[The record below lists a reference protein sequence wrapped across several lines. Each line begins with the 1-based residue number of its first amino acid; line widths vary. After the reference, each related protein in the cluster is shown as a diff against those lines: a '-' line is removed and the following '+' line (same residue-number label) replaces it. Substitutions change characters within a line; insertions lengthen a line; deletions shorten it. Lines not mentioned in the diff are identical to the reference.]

1 VKGFP
6 RSRTRQLGAALI
18 LLAAILLLG
27 LSWALVSALGAA
39 TSDAAGQRA
48 HNARVLSE
56 AKTALIG
63 WLAVNAL
70 DATENN
76 PGRLPCPQAWGD
88 VGSVNEGRAAGNCSG
103 TAVGWLPWRTL
114 GLPKLLDASGQQL
127 WYVVSPGWH
136 LPSAGATLLLN
147 SNTPGQ
153 LALDGNAA
161 VALIIAPG
169 AALNVAPNANQAS
182 VGCAARSQAQALS
195 LPGTL
200 PNPLDFLECQNGTT
214 TDNVFTASVVDN
226 GINPVFNDHV
236 LAITTAEVMPALE
249 AAISR
254 RIELEIAPVL
264 KTVYG
269 DAMWGTTPTN
279 PAFAFPAPFGDPTTS
294 SYQGQPGCSLAS
306 PALCQGLLPFN
317 YHSSSCAADPRCSSD
332 TIIWGAPSL
341 SSSGGP
347 GYLPSAPNCYVS
359 GSTPI
364 CEGYYYGGTLNIA
377 MSNAAADITKGL
389 RTFTA
394 ANHTAVAW
402 WWNWDGFSWGGPYA
416 LGATPSRSL
425 ASSGAANF
433 IASASLPTVSTW
445 GYYYIE
451 QSRPALSDHPILSAT
466 AANTGWFVRNEWYR
480 LLYYAI
486 AAGHAPGGS
495 LSCSDSGTITCLQVS
510 NLADP
515 AKQQAVLAL
524 AGRALS
530 PLTQTRPSPNLQ
542 NYLDSTENLNGDSIF
557 VQSTVNRS
565 FNDRFSS
572 LSKKP

>member
-1 VKGFP
+1 MKGFP
-6 RSRTRQLGAALI
+6 RRRTRQLGAALI

-27 LSWALVSALGAA
+27 MSWALVSALGTA
-39 TSDAAGQRA
+39 TSDTAGRRTR
-48 HNARVLSE
+48 NAQVLAE
-56 AKTALIG
+56 AKAALIG
-63 WLAVNAL
+63 WLAANAL

-76 PGRLPCPQAWGD
+76 PGRLPCPQAWAD
-88 VGSVNEGRAAGNCSG
+88 VGTANEGRAAGNCG
-103 TAVGWLPWRTL
+103 ATAVGWLPWRTL
-114 GLPKLLDASGQQL
+114 GLPKLFDASGQQL

-136 LPSAGATLLLN
+136 LPSAGATLVLN

-153 LALDGNAA
+153 LTVDGSAA

-169 AALNVAPNANQAS
+169 AALTVAPNATQTAA
-182 VGCAARSQAQALS
+182 GCAARSQVQALN
-195 LPGTL
+195 LPGTP
-200 PNPLDFLECQNGTT
+200 PNSLDFLECQNATT
-214 TDNVFTASVVDN
+214 ADNVFTVSVVGN
-226 GINPVFNDHV
+226 ATNPVFNDQV
-236 LAITTAEVMPALE
+236 LAITTADVLPALE

-264 KTVYG
+264 KTIYG
-269 DAMWGTTPTN
+269 DAMWGTTSAN
-279 PAFAFPAPFGDPTTS
+279 PAFGFPAPFSDPAAS
-294 SYQGQPGCSLAS
+294 SYQGQTGCSLVF

-332 TIIWGAPSL
+332 TINWGAPSL
-341 SSSGGP
+341 STSGGP
-347 GYLPSAPNCYVS
+347 GYLPSAPSCYVS

-364 CEGYYYGGTLNIA
+364 CEGYYYGGTLNVA

-394 ANHTAVAW
+394 ASHTAVAW
-402 WWNWDGFSWGGPYA
+402 WWNWDGFSWAGPYA

-515 AKQQAVLAL
+515 VKQQAILAL

-530 PLTQTRPSPNLQ
+530 PLTQTRPSPSLE